1 MLTVTHYI
9 EFLSPTAQTL
19 PTPQRYQPYFP
30 GETRTFEGLS
40 YQFSPFSIAGDIST
54 DGNETG
60 DYELIAPAN
69 LISSAKLGQASEDR
83 QFIKV
88 QTMLLT
94 ATPPLN
100 ENDYPKWLELNFLTS
115 TICVC
120 DSFGYTDKAPG
131 EEDEEDAFAIVTL
144 GLTSPLNF
152 VAGTSPTRRLTTAQV
167 GPLPASG
174 GIIF

>member
-1 MLTVTHYI
+1 MLTLTYYI
-9 EFLSPTAQTL
+9 EFLSSTAATL

-30 GETRTFEGLS
+30 NETRTFEGLT
-40 YQFSPFSIAGDIST
+40 YQFSPFSIAGDISS
-54 DGNETG
+54 DGNQSS

-69 LISSAKLGQASEDR
+69 IISAAKLGQASEDR

-88 QTMLLT
+88 NSMLLA

-100 ENDYPKWLELNFLTS
+100 ENDYPKWIELNFLTS

-120 DSFGYTDKAPG
+120 DSFGYADAVPG
-131 EEDEEDAFAIVTL
+131 EEDEFAVVTL
-144 GLTSPLNF
+144 RLSSPLNF
-152 VAGTSPTRRLTTAQV
+152 VAGTAPTRRLKAEQV

-174 GIIF
+174 GIAF

>member
-1 MLTVTHYI
+1 MLTVTSYI
-9 EFLSPTAQTL
+9 EFLSPTAQPL
-19 PTPQRYQPYFP
+19 PIPQRYQPYFP
-30 GETRTFEGLS
+30 GETRTFEGLT

-69 LISSAKLGQASEDR
+69 IISSGKLGQAAEDR

-88 QTMLLT
+88 QTVLLT

-100 ENDYPKWLELNFLTS
+100 ENDYPRWRELNFLTS

-120 DSFGYTDKAPG
+120 DSFGYTDKAPS
-131 EEDEEDAFAIVTL
+131 EDEGEDNFALVTL
-144 GLTSPLNF
+144 RLASPLNF
-152 VAGTSPTRRLTTAQV
+152 VAGTAPTRRLTAAQV

-174 GIIF
+174 GIVF

>member
-9 EFLSPTAQTL
+9 EFLSPTAQPL

-30 GETRTFEGLS
+30 GETRTFEGLT

-69 LISSAKLGQASEDR
+69 MISSAKLGQASEDR

-94 ATPPLN
+94 AKPPSSP
-100 ENDYPKWLELNFLTS
+100 EDYPRWLETNFLTS
-115 TICVC
+115 TVCVC
-120 DSFGYTDKAPG
+120 DSFGYTDKNP
-131 EEDEEDAFAIVTL
+131 DEEEGEDNFALVTL
-144 GLTSPLNF
+144 RLTSPLNF
-152 VAGTSPTRRLTTAQV
+152 VAGTSPTRRLTAEQV

-174 GIIF
+174 GITF